1 VSEPCGSARGALDVL
16 EYACTRGAE
25 RDELLRRMEL
35 GGLALADPDA
45 RLPLRCYYALLEA
58 AAELLGDPHFGLAYV
73 DQVEPA
79 AIGAVGFLATTS
91 RTLGESIE
99 RVIRF
104 HRVLTEGDVFAL
116 ERAGGVARFTVE
128 TFGPAR
134 PAHAHVVEMYAFDCL
149 VMGARMTG
157 APIEVLDFEVRH
169 APQGP
174 LDGHRRYLGCVPR
187 FGAARNSW
195 SVPADVLDR
204 PLPKADA
211 ALARFLEGYVERL
224 DDSLPKRALLEA
236 LRAEIGARLVDG
248 ALSLDALAAAL
259 RQTPRSLQRRLA
271 QQGTSLSAQ
280 IDAVRRERACALL
293 GANLALAEVS
303 WLLGFSEPRAFHRAF
318 RRWTGQ
324 TPQAW
329 RRAAR

>member
-1 VSEPCGSARGALDVL
+1 MDLRGLS
-16 EYACTRGAE
+16 
-25 RDELLRRMEL
+25 
-35 GGLALADPDA
+35 LADPDA

-58 AAELLGDPHFGLAYV
+58 AAELLGDPLFGLAYV

-104 HRVLTEGDVFAL
+104 HRVLTEGDVFTL
-116 ERAGGVARFTVE
+116 ERRGPVARFEVE
-128 TFGPAR
+128 PFGPPR

-149 VMGARMTG
+149 VMSARMTG

-169 APQGP
+169 APLGP
-174 LDGHRRYLGCVPR
+174 AEGYERYLGCVPR
-187 FGAARNSW
+187 FGGARNTW
-195 SVPADVLDR
+195 SIPADTLER

-224 DDSLPKRALLEA
+224 DAALPRRAFLDA
-236 LRAEIGARLVDG
+236 VRAEIGARLVDRE
-248 ALSLDALAAAL
+248 LSLGALAAAL
-259 RQTPRSLQRRLA
+259 RHSPRSLQRRLA
-271 QQGTSLSAQ
+271 QEGTSLSAQ
-280 IDAVRRERACALL
+280 IDAVRRERAFALL
-293 GANLALAEVS
+293 AANLALAEVS

-318 RRWTGQ
+318 RRWTGR
-324 TPQAW
+324 TPRAW
-329 RRAAR
+329 RAAAR